1 MGWLLILFTI
11 AITATLT
18 AAETSISRQS
28 LAHLEDLSE
37 DNPTRYAR
45 LIKIVTDKPKY
56 VNTLLVLQAFGW
68 SAATVLILQQLDR
81 NQGTAALWATTGIMT
96 FVGFV
101 ILGVGARTIGRQ
113 HADKV
118 GVSLAPLVSGLAAL
132 LAPLVRL
139 LILIGN
145 AITPGKGFEEG
156 PFVSTAALRELMDQ
170 ASESVIQDDERKML
184 QSVFDLGDT
193 VAREVMVPRTEMVW
207 IEGNK
212 TLRQAMSLALRSG
225 YSRIPVVGEDV
236 DDIIGVV
243 YLKDIARRIFEH
255 SESQQSERVQS
266 IMRPTMFAPDSKRVD
281 DLLREMQSRRT
292 HLAVLVDEYG
302 GTAGLVTIEDVIE
315 EIVGEIADEYDTAEA
330 EVVRLSDTEYS
341 ISSRLH
347 IEDLA
352 ELIGI
357 ELDADDEGI
366 DTVAGLMAARLG
378 RVAIPGSVIEI
389 EGWTIHAESAAGRRN
404 KVGRLTV
411 SRETIEVIEE

>member
-11 AITATLT
+11 AITAAIT

-37 DNPTRYAR
+37 ENPTRYAR

-68 SAATVLILQQLDR
+68 SGSTVLILQQLDR
-81 NQGTAALWATTGIMT
+81 NQGTAALWATTGLMT

-118 GVSLAPLVSGLAAL
+118 GVSLAPLVSALAAL

-236 DDIIGVV
+236 DDIIGVI

-281 DLLREMQSRRT
+281 DLLREMQARRT

-330 EVVRLSDTEYS
+330 EVVKVTDAEYS

-389 EGWTIHAESAAGRRN
+389 QGWTILAESTAGRRN

-411 SRETIEVIEE
+411 TREAIEVIEE

>member
-11 AITATLT
+11 ATTAAIT

-37 DNPTRYAR
+37 ENPTRYAR

-68 SAATVLILQQLDR
+68 SGSTVLILQQLDR
-81 NQGTAALWATTGIMT
+81 NQGTAALWATTGLMT

-118 GVSLAPLVSGLAAL
+118 GVSLAPLVSALAAL

-236 DDIIGVV
+236 DDIIGVI

-281 DLLREMQSRRT
+281 DLLREMQARRT

-330 EVVRLSDTEYS
+330 EVVKVTDAEYS

-389 EGWTIHAESAAGRRN
+389 QGWTILAESTAGRRN

-411 SRETIEVIEE
+411 TREAIEVIEE

>member
-28 LAHLEDLSE
+28 LAHLEELSE
-37 DNPTRYAR
+37 ENPTRYAR

-68 SAATVLILQQLDR
+68 SGATVLILQQLDE

-113 HADKV
+113 QADKV
-118 GVSLAPLVSGLAAL
+118 GVSLAPLVTGLAAL

-170 ASESVIQDDERKML
+170 ASESIIQDDERKML

-266 IMRPTMFAPDSKRVD
+266 IMRPTMFSPDSKRVD

-330 EVVRLSDTEYS
+330 EVVRLSDNEYS

-389 EGWTIHAESAAGRRN
+389 EGWTIQAESAAGRRN